1 MHKGYTAIYL
11 LLFVATVA
19 QYFFTSG
26 SSPGYVLDAMRA
38 ANETDAIFRKTSTTS
53 KQPASS
59 KNGSY
64 VITVDGSQSGKNPL
78 GSNATSWT
86 KLVMD
91 MYPPGSSVR

>member
-1 MHKGYTAIYL
+1 MIK
-11 LLFVATVA
+11 
-19 QYFFTSG
+19 Q
-26 SSPGYVLDAMRA
+26 R
-38 ANETDAIFRKTSTTS
+38 
-53 KQPASS
+53 QPASS

-78 GSNATSWT
+78 GSNAASWT